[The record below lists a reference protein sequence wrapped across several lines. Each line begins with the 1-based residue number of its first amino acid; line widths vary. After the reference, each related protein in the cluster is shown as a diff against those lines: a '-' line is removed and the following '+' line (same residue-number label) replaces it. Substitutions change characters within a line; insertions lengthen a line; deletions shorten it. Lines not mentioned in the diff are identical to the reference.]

1 MPRISPNISRS
12 KEAPKLEPCARTCL
26 RGVDTEY
33 WRQSSRLYDIYLRFV
48 LAYLDCYYPNKEVL
62 TKDTEMRATARLR

>member
-1 MPRISPNISRS
+1 M
-12 KEAPKLEPCARTCL
+12 
-26 RGVDTEY
+26 DTEY